1 MFSRRRLIRS
11 GVLGSVAT
19 AFGAAEAGPAVGGA
33 QASRAARE
41 VLDGDG
47 ERIAAALDRLRDELR
62 GEQAFTEISA
72 IREAQKTFL
81 RQNGKMPDFIDVG
94 SDLWFAAYDWHVRWQ
109 QPITIARDA
118 MGRTTLALLLTA
130 LVLRPDSAANYLSL
144 PYDAR

>member
-1 MFSRRRLIRS
+1 MWRRRSPHPKQSRRP
-11 GVLGSVAT
+11 
-19 AFGAAEAGPAVGGA
+19 AGRRP
-33 QASRAARE
+33 SRAARE
-41 VLDGDG
+41 AADGDG

-62 GEQAFTEISA
+62 GERAFTEIGS
-72 IREAQKTFL
+72 IRDAQKTFL

-118 MGRTTLALLLTA
+118 MGRTTLALLQTA

>member
-1 MFSRRRLIRS
+1 MMFSRRRLIGS

-19 AFGAAEAGPAVGGA
+19 ALGAEPAEPAPAAG
-33 QASRAARE
+33 QASGSTR
-41 VLDGDG
+41 DGDG
-47 ERIAAALDRLRDELR
+47 ERVAAALDRLREQLR
-62 GEQAFTEISA
+62 SDRGFVEIA
-72 IREAQKTFL
+72 AVREAQKAFL

-109 QPITIARDA
+109 QPITIARDP
-118 MGRTTLALLLTA
+118 MGRTTLQLLQTA

>member
-1 MFSRRRLIRS
+1 MFSRRRLIGS
-11 GVLGSVAT
+11 GILGSVASV
-19 AFGAAEAGPAVGGA
+19 FAASESEPAVGGA

-41 VLDGDG
+41 ADGDG
-47 ERIAAALDRLRDELR
+47 ERVAAALDRLRDELR
-62 GEQAFTEISA
+62 GERAFTEIASV
-72 IREAQKTFL
+72 RDAQKAFL

-94 SDLWFAAYDWHVRWQ
+94 SDLWFAAHDWHVRWQ

-118 MGRTTLALLLTA
+118 MGRTTLALLQTA